1 MHARADVVCDAFYSC
16 FEYGVADPL
25 ARGTLPYLLAKV
37 LFYVM
42 GVNVSRPERRNRLKY
57 IQADDY
63 DEGEHF
69 FNESS
74 QQESAREKT
83 IRGTNSSSK
92 RNEPGFFQL
101 KSGKGKTKCTFDSLD
116 TIDSRKSVPF
126 AVLPENSYQT
136 STSSPSGDENED
148 LKGVF
153 SVEEGI
159 VSGGKGGRV
168 LFVDEPT
175 DDLEQGEDF
184 AEKCVENLKEKDTT
198 RHSNCFNWKVISSHS
213 RSKNKNSN
221 RMSSLATQREPG
233 DGKEDGLEI

>member
-1 MHARADVVCDAFYSC
+1 
-16 FEYGVADPL
+16 
-25 ARGTLPYLLAKV
+25 
-37 LFYVM
+37 M
-42 GVNVSRPERRNRLKY
+42 GVNVSRPERLKY
-57 IQADDY
+57 IQEDDY

-69 FNESS
+69 LNEGS
-74 QQESAREKT
+74 QQERAKET
-83 IRGTNSSSK
+83 TVRGTKSSSK

-101 KSGKGKTKCTFDSLD
+101 KSGKGKTKHTFDSLD

-126 AVLPENSYQT
+126 AVLPENSNQT
-136 STSSPSGDENED
+136 PTSSLCGGENED
-148 LKGVF
+148 SKCVY

-184 AEKCVENLKEKDTT
+184 AKNCMENLKEKDAA

-221 RMSSLATQREPG
+221 RISSLATQKEPG